1 MMTREDMLRE
11 LELLPIWSL
20 RNSLPSLQS
29 QETPVQQLEP
39 ELIQTSVEVVSVS
52 AVLLENDLSESE
64 KLLPEESVATPLV
77 AEPALASSPV
87 FEPQIFRHVASE
99 DGEWLFVLSNTVPTE
114 DEALLLRNI
123 FMAMGIRAKLPAISA
138 ITVELLQLT
147 QPKLVIVMSEAVA
160 QQLLQSAES
169 LANLRGTV
177 HALQGIALVV
187 TYELA
192 YLLQVRLDK
201 AKAWADLCLAMQ
213 TLQHLK
219 SIT

>member
-20 RNSLPSLQS
+20 RNPLPSRQP
-29 QETPVQQLEP
+29 QETPVQQLES
-39 ELIQTSVEVVSVS
+39 ELIQPLVEVVNE
-52 AVLLENDLSESE
+52 VLLEKALPKLE
-64 KLLPEESVATPLV
+64 KVLPEETVVTPLV
-77 AEPALASSPV
+77 AEQALTSSPV

-99 DGEWLFVLSNTVPTE
+99 DGEWLFVLSNAVPTE

-177 HALQGIALVV
+177 HALEGIALVV